1 MDPNI
6 AFSDTES
13 MLSKRTGASDW
24 AGARWTGRLVAPATG
39 EYTFYFYSDNGAR
52 LYVGDMETPI
62 IDWWVN
68 QWDVE
73 QKSAPIHLEEGQVY
87 DFKMDWFEAT
97 GGSHVYVRWSND
109 QGMEKTEIPA
119 SAFYLPAD
127 FAGPIVDDVNTDNA
141 QLDKDQGLGGTITL
155 TGANR
160 RRRRRGTGDAGR
172 FFPGTAGRHGDG
184 FGERYRAGARR
195 PGDRKPRRIPHPAE
209 AGYVHPKRG

>member
-1 MDPNI
+1 MWTRI
-6 AFSDTES
+6 SHLAIRRACS
-13 MLSKRTGASDW
+13 AS
-24 AGARWTGRLVAPATG
+24 APAQRLGGRALDQPLVAPATG

-68 QWDVE
+68 QWDIE
-73 QKSAPIHLEEGQVY
+73 QKSAPIHLEEGQAY

-127 FAGPIVDDVNTDNA
+127 FA
-141 QLDKDQGLGGTITL
+141 
-155 TGANR
+155 
-160 RRRRRGTGDAGR
+160 
-172 FFPGTAGRHGDG
+172 
-184 FGERYRAGARR
+184 ARLWTT
-195 PGDRKPRRIPHPAE
+195 
-209 AGYVHPKRG
+209 